1 MTKTLS
7 ELIDRAYDIKVAL
20 SLSSYE
26 LYQYED
32 GSFVDFKTTI
42 IHDPALV
49 LRLAGGL
56 KIKFMADDSVLV
68 IRMFERE
75 EEDET

>member
-7 ELIDRAYDIKVAL
+7 ELIDNAYKIKVAL
-20 SLSSYE
+20 SLSSYQ

-32 GSFVDFKTTI
+32 GSYIDFKATI
-42 IHDPALV
+42 VHDPALI

-56 KIKFMADDSVLV
+56 KVKFMADDSDIV
-68 IRMFERE
+68 IRLFER
-75 EEDET
+75 DE

>member
-20 SLSSYE
+20 KLSSYQ

-32 GSFVDFKTTI
+32 GSYVDFKTTI
-42 IHDPALV
+42 VDNPRAILIMAKG
-49 LRLAGGL
+49 LAV
-56 KIKFMADDSVLV
+56 KFLAFDSYLV

-75 EEDET
+75 ELK

>member
-20 SLSSYE
+20 RLSSYQ

-32 GSFVDFKTTI
+32 GSYIDFRTTLVN
-42 IHDPALV
+42 DPKLIFE
-49 LRLAGGL
+49 LAGGL
-56 KIKFMADDSVLV
+56 NIKLLADGSYLI
-68 IRMFERE
+68 IRLFERFE
-75 EEDET
+75 S

>member
-7 ELIDRAYDIKVAL
+7 ELIDNAYKIKVAL
-20 SLSSYE
+20 KLSSYQ

-32 GSFVDFKTTI
+32 GSYVDFKTTI
-42 IHDPALV
+42 VHDPKLI
-49 LRLAGGL
+49 LKLAGGL
-56 KIKFMADDSVLV
+56 GVKFLADDSYLV

-75 EEDET
+75 EP

>member
-20 SLSSYE
+20 KLSSYQ

-32 GSFVDFKTTI
+32 GSYVEFKTTI
-42 IHDPALV
+42 VHDP
-49 LRLAGGL
+49 RLILKLSGGL
-56 KIKFMADDSVLV
+56 GIKFLADDSFIIV
-68 IRMFERE
+68 RMFERE
-75 EEDET
+75 E